1 MGNTKIID
9 YIVALT
15 NLYGLVTID
24 KVVEIYNMQNKDQ
37 IKIEELANSD
47 YDEILEDHYIDVIED
62 LFVDSFMDSDE
73 FEILYISQQN
83 KPYYIP
89 KKVDLLKYK
98 DPDYF
103 EKTSQY
109 LDLLKYVKKEILP
122 HDLDALDLCL
132 DIQMFTLLEGGNI
145 IRIMHEIERRQIN
158 FKDINQVNKL
168 LSLITDFVNNYRLR
182 ENRGH
187 TSQELSKFMRQ
198 RIIH

>member
-1 MGNTKIID
+1 MENNKIID

-15 NLYGLVTID
+15 NLYGFVTID
-24 KVVEIYNMQNKDQ
+24 KVVEIYNIQNKDQ
-37 IKIEELANSD
+37 ISLKQVTLNNYEKV
-47 YDEILEDHYIDVIED
+47 LEKHHIDLVEDIFIDHFIED
-62 LFVDSFMDSDE
+62 DE
-73 FEILYISQQN
+73 FEELYYAQQN

-132 DIQMFTLLEGGNI
+132 DIQMITLLEGGNI
-145 IRIMHEIERRQIN
+145 KKIMSEIERRQVN

-168 LSLITDFVNNYRLR
+168 LSLITNFVNNYRLR
-182 ENRGH
+182 ENRGY
-187 TSQELSKFMRQ
+187 TPDELSKFML
-198 RIIH
+198 HN